1 MAQQFKVKIN
11 DCTRTVWRYYVFL
24 FYTNIIAKSVI
35 SWYIIFVVKTR
46 EKLKMNLTSFEV

>member
-1 MAQQFKVKIN
+1 MIALAQYL
-11 DCTRTVWRYYVFL
+11 VWRYYVFL

-35 SWYIIFVVKTR
+35 SWHIIFVVKTR